1 MTRNWCGP
9 TTRAGIMAVLC
20 LVLASPV
27 YAQLGSLKGRVVDE
41 AGKPVPD
48 AEMTFEYS
56 GEMTYRYTG
65 KTDAKGEWIRAGLY
79 SVGGRWTV
87 SAKKGNLAG
96 FVSNVDVPLS
106 AVGEVGD
113 IVIRAGGTV
122 AARNTGGG
130 DAQAEQMARDQLA
143 LKKVFEEANAALASN
158 SYDVAL
164 AKLTE
169 ALTKV
174 ENCAICHLR
183 MGDVYMKKQDLT
195 AAEESYK
202 KALVIDP
209 KSAEAYDDLAIL
221 YNTQKKFAEAAEASK
236 KATELHAAAS
246 GGAGSAGDATSLY
259 NSGAILMNQGKIAE
273 AKAAF
278 QKAVALDPKMASAH
292 YQLAMTLI
300 NEGNVK
306 EAIKS
311 LEQYLSIAPTGPNAE
326 TAKAMLTELKKM
338 P

>member
-1 MTRNWCGP
+1 
-9 TTRAGIMAVLC
+9 
-20 LVLASPV
+20 
-27 YAQLGSLKGRVVDE
+27 
-41 AGKPVPD
+41 
-48 AEMTFEYS
+48 MTFEYS

-65 KTDAKGEWIRAGLY
+65 KTNAKGEWIRAGLY

-113 IVIRAGGTV
+113 IVIRAGGSV
-122 AARNTGGG
+122 AARNTGDG
-130 DAQAEQMARDQLA
+130 DARAEQLAREQAA
-143 LKKVFEEANAALASN
+143 LKKIFDEANAALASN

-169 ALTKV
+169 AAAKV

-183 MGDVYMKKQDLT
+183 MGDVHVKKQDLA

-202 KALVIDP
+202 KAVAIDP
-209 KSAEAYDDLAIL
+209 KSAEAYDSLAIL
-221 YNTQKKFAEAAEASK
+221 YNRQKKFAEAAEASK
-236 KATELHAAAS
+236 KATELHATAS
-246 GGAGSAGDATSLY
+246 PGGVGGGENAQSLY

-278 QKAVALDPKMASAH
+278 QKAVNLDPKLAEAH

-311 LEQYLSIAPTGPNAE
+311 LEQYVAVAPTGPNAE